1 MLQRHTYVTLSA
13 SVLNDRTVNTRFM
26 EVSEMLKAF
35 FYETPFCLLVNNSV
49 KNEVNLKIDESP
61 NIINLFLI

>member
-1 MLQRHTYVTLSA
+1 VTLSA

-26 EVSEMLKAF
+26 EVSEMLNAF
-35 FYETPFCLLVNNSV
+35 FYETPFCCLVNNSV